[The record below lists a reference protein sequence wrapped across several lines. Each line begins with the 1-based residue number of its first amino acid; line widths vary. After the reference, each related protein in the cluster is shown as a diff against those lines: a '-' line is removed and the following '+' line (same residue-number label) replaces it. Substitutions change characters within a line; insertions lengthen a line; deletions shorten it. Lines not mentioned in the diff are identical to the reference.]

1 MNATWL
7 SKAPAAAP
15 AEEAGASGRR
25 CDREERL
32 NFRVA
37 PSVAMRA
44 LSSPHVQSTFRQRAN
59 PAARERAPSPPPL
72 LDGPLPVLNFFG
84 SSLSRNDSAADLVTL
99 SRSRSH
105 SHGSSPYSSPTYGA
119 AFASRVP
126 SWHRLDEEDAESPP
140 AAAAAVV
147 LSVPLPASDPSTPTA
162 DATTPP
168 PPTAD
173 APLPPMRPAVV
184 AALCLA
190 QMAHFYSMCSIFSYA
205 GFLAADSG
213 WVSTPDR
220 AGYVAGL
227 LATMLPLGRLPTSML
242 WGQYADAAG
251 RRPALIGSMLGIAV
265 GNLAFGFARSLWAA
279 LAVRFVL
286 LGGCNGWNSVLGPI
300 CAEVGGPR
308 SSLLLGYVFGAGGVI
323 NLIGPAVGGLA
334 YGYWGRRPE
343 DHPAL
348 LPSLIGAALG
358 ATWAMHDPYATLLHA
373 SPAASVAVATALV
386 GAAVG
391 ALALVRWAVPD
402 VPPAQLAA
410 WHANAVASLPLSIQ
424 ERLRLGDEAAVSK
437 YRFKTRAL
445 ESYAPSIAS
454 SWTVLALAGAAGL
467 VVVGAAMLL
476 VHKGAA
482 LGGGALKL
490 LTFVLVAA
498 WVCGGAQFVV
508 YGSA

>member
-1 MNATWL
+1 MTASSQGTRS
-7 SKAPAAAP
+7 SKEAAAGGCVASAARRRVIVELLLRRDACSLLAARPVDVPAARSA
-15 AEEAGASGRR
+15 A
-25 CDREERL
+25 
-32 NFRVA
+32 
-37 PSVAMRA
+37 
-44 LSSPHVQSTFRQRAN
+44 RQRA
-59 PAARERAPSPPPL
+59 PSPPL

-126 SWHRLDEEDAESPP
+126 SWHRSRRGGRGVAAGRRRRRRAEP
-140 AAAAAVV
+140 
-147 LSVPLPASDPSTPTA
+147 PLPASDPSTPTA

-227 LATMLPLGRLPTSML
+227 VAAMLPLGRLPTSVL
-242 WGQYADAAG
+242 WGWVADRYG

-308 SSLLLGYVFGAGGVI
+308 SRCS
-323 NLIGPAVGGLA
+323 
-334 YGYWGRRPE
+334 
-343 DHPAL
+343 
-348 LPSLIGAALG
+348 S
-358 ATWAMHDPYATLLHA
+358 ATSSA
-373 SPAASVAVATALV
+373 PAA
-386 GAAVG
+386 
-391 ALALVRWAVPD
+391 
-402 VPPAQLAA
+402 
-410 WHANAVASLPLSIQ
+410 
-424 ERLRLGDEAAVSK
+424 
-437 YRFKTRAL
+437 
-445 ESYAPSIAS
+445 
-454 SWTVLALAGAAGL
+454 
-467 VVVGAAMLL
+467 
-476 VHKGAA
+476 
-482 LGGGALKL
+482 
-490 LTFVLVAA
+490 
-498 WVCGGAQFVV
+498 
-508 YGSA
+508 